1 MAKRDYLVDAAK
13 QIRQALDREVNE
25 DYEAAFNHYKN
36 GIDLLLKGVQVDPN
50 KERREAVKRKTT
62 QYLRRAEEIF
72 NSHLQGSL
80 VNMASTSQGFN
91 SLRFRPIRILSSPV
105 EDLKMCKVIGVIDKV
120 LLVQNPVSKET
131 FVVKSLFKS
140 ILEGREH
147 QTIIPQGVPYMARL
161 LRYYVSEDAILLH
174 LEHVQGGRL
183 FSHLRKPAEWN
194 KEYPECCSPSQN
206 RIQLKTSYTA
216 PVLKLEYEQEESPTS
231 NHSPEHCSS
240 CSLEKKEESTG
251 PTACQTLHTFAISD
265 TDLTRPMQDSLTECN
280 VLSSCQQGPHKD
292 IESASEKNLCDMNDT
307 EPQGNHSQSCC
318 PDIIGPSW
326 TVNDLVYNK
335 SLGEHN
341 ALSIPAKTET
351 VKKLL
356 DSQLCIMNMCSSSEF
371 KCTSQV
377 ISENEV
383 SGPGLKDCGQTVEKE
398 QSNSGGSKNT
408 TACNLDKS
416 GRRENEPEP
425 KKSSESGI
433 QLSKDRDEVVQVR
446 EGNENSIEKRKK
458 AGKTEALE
466 AAIKI
471 LSGRRRMPF
480 QSSSAAQKSAISIDL
495 CPESMIVSE
504 QQATSHRTRS
514 HKNDEDEWVKV
525 ELSSPESKHKET
537 SDCDTKGPQLRFEA
551 QDQKNERLSPNDLH
565 IEVNGWCLLSKP
577 RTSNERNKQS
587 TSGLPE
593 DVVRLWV
600 AQILLALESLH
611 EQGIICRDLNPKNI
625 LLDNAG
631 QVCLTYFGQWSE
643 VQLDCSTTAME
654 NLYCAP
660 EIGGASEVTEACD
673 WWSLGAVLYELL
685 TGMSLKQCHPSGIL
699 PHTQLCLPDYLS
711 TSAASLLTE
720 LLQFDSRHRLGSG
733 GGGVCD
739 IKCHP
744 FFGTVAWHSLSS

>member
-80 VNMASTSQGFN
+80 VNMASTSQCYGFS

-183 FSHLRKPAEWN
+183 FSHLRKPTEWN
-194 KEYPECCSPSQN
+194 KEYPECCSPSQK

-216 PVLKLEYEQEESPTS
+216 PVLKFEYEQEKSPTS
-231 NHSPEHCSS
+231 NHSPEHCNS
-240 CSLEKKEESTG
+240 CSLEEEESTG
-251 PTACQTLHTFAISD
+251 PAASQTLPTFAISD
-265 TDLTRPMQDSLTECN
+265 TDLTRPMQDAVTECN
-280 VLSSCQQGPHKD
+280 VLSSCQPGPHKD
-292 IESASEKNLCDMNDT
+292 IESASEKNPCDMNDT
-307 EPQGNHSQSCC
+307 EPQGYHSQSCC

-398 QSNSGGSKNT
+398 QSNSGDSKNT
-408 TACNLDKS
+408 TACKLDKS
-416 GRRENEPEP
+416 GRRGNEPEP

-433 QLSKDRDEVVQVR
+433 QLLKDRDEVIQVR

-495 CPESMIVSE
+495 CPEGMIVSE
-504 QQATSHRTRS
+504 QQVTSHRTRS
-514 HKNDEDEWVKV
+514 HKNEEDEWVKV
-525 ELSSPESKHKET
+525 ELSSPESKHKEA
-537 SDCDTKGPQLRFEA
+537 SDFDIKGPQLRFEA

-565 IEVNGWCLLSKP
+565 IEVN
-577 RTSNERNKQS
+577 
-587 TSGLPE
+587 
-593 DVVRLWV
+593 
-600 AQILLALESLH
+600 
-611 EQGIICRDLNPKNI
+611 
-625 LLDNAG
+625 G

-660 EIGGASEVTEACD
+660 EIGGATEVTEACD

-744 FFGTVAWHSLSS
+744 FFSTVAWHSLSS